1 MSTNRSFLTVWAGQ
15 ALSLL
20 GSGLTGFA
28 LGVWLYQRTGSASN
42 FALVA
47 LCSVLPQML
56 LSPLAGV
63 LVDRFNRRHLMALA
77 DSGAALSTLWVA
89 GLFFSGQIAVWH
101 IYLATALSSTCGAL
115 QGPAYTALVAAAIRR
130 EQLGR
135 ANGLL
140 QLGRALSEILAPA
153 LAGLLVISAGI
164 AWVLLLD
171 LLTYLVA
178 VATLLFSRLPA
189 QPPARAAGDAVG
201 PGFWSELRAGWQT
214 LSGDPRLMALVRF
227 QALFSFLWSLFGV
240 LVIPMLLGFTRP
252 EELGLVLT
260 VAGLGLLGGSLLMSA
275 WGGPK
280 RRLAGLLGFELLSAL
295 AFVLMGLRPSLTL
308 VAAAAFLAH
317 WTLAFVSS
325 LNEALWQS
333 QTLPSVQGRVFALKQ
348 AAVQA
353 ATLLAYLLAGVLADR
368 VLEPLLL
375 PDGPLAG
382 SLGVLVGVGPGRGIA
397 ALFILIG
404 LVKAAA
410 ALALTSSPLARTED
424 PTEEATWPQPS
435 TRS

>member
-1 MSTNRSFLTVWAGQ
+1 MYTNRSFLAIWAGQ
-15 ALSLL
+15 TFSLF

-42 FALVA
+42 LALVA

-63 LVDRFNRRHLMALA
+63 LVDRRNRRHLMALA
-77 DSGAALSTLWVA
+77 DTGAALSTLWIA

-101 IYLATALSSTCGAL
+101 IYLATAMSSAFGAL
-115 QGPAYTALVAAAIRR
+115 QGPAYTALIAASIQPG
-130 EQLGR
+130 QLGR
-135 ANGLL
+135 ANGLV
-140 QLGRALSEILAPA
+140 QLGSGLSEILAPA
-153 LAGLLVISAGI
+153 LAGLIVTSAGI
-164 AWVLLLD
+164 AGVLMID

-178 VATLLFSRLPA
+178 VGTLLFSRLPA
-189 QPPARAAGDAVG
+189 EPPAHAADSAIRAS
-201 PGFWSELRAGWQT
+201 FRSELSAGWKALQ
-214 LSGDPRLMALVRF
+214 GNPRLLALAHF

-240 LVIPMLLGFTRP
+240 LVTPMLLSFAHPAG
-252 EELGLVLT
+252 LGLVLT
-260 VAGLGLLGGSLLMSA
+260 VAGVGLLGGSLLMSA

-280 RRLAGLLGFELLSAL
+280 RRLSGLLGFELLSAL
-295 AFVLMGLRPSLTL
+295 AFVLMGLRPSLAL

-325 LNEALWQS
+325 LNEAIWQA
-333 QTLPSVQGRVFALKQ
+333 QTPPAVQGRVFALKQ
-348 AAVQA
+348 AAVRS
-353 ATLLAYLLAGVLADR
+353 ATLLAYLLASALADS

-375 PDGPLAG
+375 TDGPLAG
-382 SLGVLVGVGPGRGIA
+382 NLGALVGVGPGRGIA

-410 ALALTSSPLARTED
+410 ALALKSSPLAQ
-424 PTEEATWPQPS
+424 TEEIAQEAT
-435 TRS
+435 